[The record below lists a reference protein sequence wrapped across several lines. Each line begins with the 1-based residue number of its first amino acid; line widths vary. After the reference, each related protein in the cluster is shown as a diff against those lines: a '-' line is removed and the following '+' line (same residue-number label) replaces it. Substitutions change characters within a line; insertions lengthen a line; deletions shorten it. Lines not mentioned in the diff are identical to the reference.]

1 VPRLPVTPIL
11 AVVAHGAA
19 GADRDLARAVL
30 ADPHYQTR
38 LTDPALDWSIQF
50 PSGSLNLPFLSVAV
64 PNWVVLLAL
73 ALLVAAV
80 AWPLL
85 RRLTRREPESADAA
99 VDAPRSAAVPNTLA
113 RARALGEAGLHL
125 EAVHLLLLV
134 AVEHW
139 SRHAPAPVHP
149 DQTSRELLRSLPPS
163 LPVERRE
170 ALAALV
176 RAVEWC
182 WFGGRP
188 AGRAEYER
196 ALRSCSVFLGESA

>member
-1 VPRLPVTPIL
+1 MPSLPVAPIL
-11 AVVAHGAA
+11 AVAANGAA
-19 GADRDLARAVL
+19 GADGDLARALL
-30 ADPHYQTR
+30 ADPHYQKR
-38 LTDPALDWSIQF
+38 LTDPALDWSIRL
-50 PSGSLNLPFLSVAV
+50 PSVSFKLPFLAIAV
-64 PNWVVLLAL
+64 PGWVVMLAL

-80 AWPLL
+80 AWLLL
-85 RRLTRREPESADAA
+85 RRLVRPKREADTAEA
-99 VDAPRSAAVPNTLA
+99 DAPRAAAAPNTLA
-113 RARALGEAGLHL
+113 RARELGEAGLHL

-139 SRHAPAPVHP
+139 TRNAPAAVHP
-149 DQTSRELLRSLPPS
+149 DQTSRELLRSLPAS
-163 LPVERRE
+163 LPSERRE